1 MSASPSVPGGAYIPW
16 FVLCLQLSTL
26 GMTTG
31 QADGKDG
38 ALFCCALSR
47 GPQQIP
53 FIKLFVPIFY
63 RKWKFLSLTIHL
75 LHKKRNNVVYIY
87 TLMPRSN
94 ALKKSLFGEWCML
107 NFHKGKIT
115 DS

>member
-1 MSASPSVPGGAYIPW
+1 MTASPSVPGGAYIPW

-38 ALFCCALSR
+38 ALFCCDLSR

-53 FIKLFVPIFY
+53 FIKLFVPKFY

-75 LHKKRNNVVYIY
+75 LHKKRNNVVCIYIY
-87 TLMPRSN
+87 VN
-94 ALKKSLFGEWCML
+94 A
-107 NFHKGKIT
+107 
-115 DS
+115 